1 MSKSKKSASL
11 PSSIF
16 LDAQQLKEVL
26 ANKSA
31 ADSWH
36 DFHTPIS
43 GIRKIIEEN
52 EAKYIAGLPPGV
64 THLGDFADEGAALS
78 SVVKCPDPKCE
89 YSDYL
94 VGKCRGQKEIPGL
107 TRAYQIETINGTQY
121 SVKSMVVAKGSSGDG
136 TKVYIGA
143 RTFIDG
149 LDIKNHSAIVIDA
162 AAVSVLDILKSG
174 DADRDPHTIYYVYV
188 PEVVNDPAGKT
199 PIDSAVFRATGGV
212 KLIPC
217 ISNEPPSFNYNYS
230 FDSKSTGATLK
241 DKFSDNYKKFFTK
254 YNFQLSE
261 LQVNQKGKKLDYTTN
276 LVISSTDPG
285 NKNSETITD
294 SKKKNNITFL
304 KAILVNTIKLLGITK
319 ASDVNVN
326 VIKNTFLF
334 NTKFQQKRSGD
345 WLQVIACLLLKS
357 RKLKYIPQ
365 KGPAIANIEQ
375 KISDIY
381 FVTHDRIAL
390 AFALLCGVQCIYT
403 HAQTKS
409 VYVFKEASPE
419 ALAEREAEILALKQ
433 KRFDDIYESIGI
445 SGDDVA
451 SSKGEYDFKYK
462 RYAGRMTEY
471 TTFRNNIVTTYAGQI
486 KGLKDDPK
494 YSTLFARE
502 AEFNVDIFDEF
513 TANLFSLCFLQ
524 KNLLLAYPDI
534 QKKYDE
540 ISPLAQKIRD
550 IRRQRNYDET
560 FNLYENLM
568 MYINSF
574 VETINKYVIV
584 TDAKNR
590 EPVVINFA
598 ATIAALKKTANY
610 KLANGWSWSNTLG
623 NSRTW
628 EAFKSIIGTSSYTS
642 DKNAFLYD
650 MDILPNDIKIY
661 ITQTYG
667 AICDRLSNVSIPSLQ
682 INVRNNPVPINPDR
696 GEKFLVIAKGFCAEV
711 FLNFGYP
718 LPEPEPALV
727 QELPA
732 VPDQSTMPPA
742 PPVEESSRPM
752 PREIQPIPDIDAK
765 ITEIMSIRSTD
776 NLLRD
781 EVITIENSAYT
792 IGLNILTRAGAK
804 YLSEIVSAAYVEDA
818 RELNAEATTINSE
831 GEEGFA
837 EGTDIISGGFVQ
849 TRAQKAVS
857 MVGFENNDTGYVMT
871 NNIENNIKDT
881 TYVLLNA
888 LIDYKEN
895 IYILDRDL
903 LQGIVAEMDE
913 EPPIEESPDE
923 ESAVK
928 ESAVKDSG
936 ARGGA
941 PIFNDRAEKI
951 AALNELA
958 EQLNIQPS
966 TKPFDKDMN
975 LLKDG
980 VQFFHPMIPI
990 YMIAEA
996 LNEIA
1001 ADDNINESLDYK
1013 LYINF
1018 LNYLTK
1024 LRDTLS
1030 ESYNSKQNIDVAVA
1044 YIVGEG
1050 LKELLISGSVYDMD
1064 YEIDDEMGGGDST
1077 LQSLPSAINPSV
1089 LKLETPELKD
1099 LGNGIKDLSG
1109 DLASGPGEK
1118 SYCKNVIGMS
1128 KSEFLPVAIL
1138 NDSLSSYISGFKNKT
1153 QREVETSK
1161 KILNS
1166 KIFTNYIK
1174 RVDVP
1179 GAFNS
1184 DADIN
1189 EPITSFQARC
1199 FEFLIET
1206 GNIIITDRG
1215 GNALTIPPE
1224 NIDVAEGVVG
1234 SEPVEETT
1242 LIDEKPE
1249 EKLDLGFGLPEP
1261 NKNSSDPAGAGGSRK
1276 RKVKKNKRTIKQ
1288 NRKTKRKVTRFY
1300 RDKIKRFTR
1309 KHKKSDLYT
1318 F

>member
-1 MSKSKKSASL
+1 MPPKKNEPP
-11 PSSIF
+11 PSSGSSNF
-16 LDAQQLKEVL
+16 LNAQELKDVL

-43 GIRKIIEEN
+43 GIRGIIEEN
-52 EAKYIAGLPPGV
+52 KTQYIEGLPLGV
-64 THLGDFADEGAALS
+64 TSLGSFADEGAALS
-78 SVVKCPDPKCE
+78 SVVICPDSSCE

-94 VGKCRGQKEIPGL
+94 VGKCKGQTTIPGL
-107 TRAYQIETINGTQY
+107 TAPYQIETINGTQY
-121 SVKSMVVAKGSSGDG
+121 SVKSMIVATGSTSAK
-136 TKVYIGA
+136 TKAYIEAGA
-143 RTFIDG
+143 FIDG
-149 LDIKNHSAIVIDA
+149 LDIKNNSAIVIDA
-162 AAVSVLDILKSG
+162 AAVSILDILKSG
-174 DADRDPHTIYYVYV
+174 TYRSPPTIYYVYV

-199 PIDSAVFRATGGV
+199 PIDSAVFRATGGINLV
-212 KLIPC
+212 PC

-276 LVISSTDPG
+276 LVISSTDPE

-304 KAILVNTIKLLGITK
+304 KAILVNTIKLLGKTK
-319 ASDVNVN
+319 PSDVN
-326 VIKNTFLF
+326 KNTFLF

-345 WLQVIACLLLKS
+345 WLQVVACLLLKS

-375 KISDIY
+375 QITDIY

-409 VYVFKEASPE
+409 VYIFKEASPE
-419 ALAEREAEILALKQ
+419 SVAAREVEIAALKV
-433 KRFDDIYESIGI
+433 RRVTEIYQNIGI
-445 SGDDVA
+445 TGDPA
-451 SSKGEYDFKYK
+451 ALRSGEYFLNYLN
-462 RYAGRMTEY
+462 YAGRMTEY
-471 TTFRNNIVTTYAGQI
+471 TTFRNNIVTTYADQI
-486 KGLKDDPK
+486 KGLKDDSK
-494 YSTLFARE
+494 YSALFTWE
-502 AEFNVDIFDEF
+502 AGFNVDTFDEF
-513 TANLFSLCFLQ
+513 TSNLFSLCFLQ

-534 QKKYDE
+534 QKRYDE
-540 ISPLAQKIRD
+540 IAPLAQELRNIRKGGD
-550 IRRQRNYDET
+550 VNRI
-560 FNLYENLM
+560 FNSYENLM
-568 MYINSF
+568 TYINSF
-574 VETINKYVIV
+574 METINKYIIIPDSS
-584 TDAKNR
+584 TGNPIA
-590 EPVVINFA
+590 INFVS
-598 ATIAALKKTANY
+598 TIAALKKTANY

-628 EAFKSIIGTSSYTS
+628 EAFKSIIGSSSYTS

-667 AICDRLSNVSIPSLQ
+667 AIFDRLSNIAIPRLQ
-682 INVRNNPVPINPDR
+682 VNIRKNPVPIDPGR
-696 GEKFLVIAKGFCAEV
+696 GEKFIVVAKGFCGEV

-718 LPEPEPALV
+718 LPEPELLE
-727 QELPA
+727 ELPA
-732 VPDQSTMPPA
+732 VPEPSKMPPA
-742 PPVEESSRPM
+742 PPVEESSQPT
-752 PREIQPIPDIDAK
+752 PREIQPIPIIPDIDAK
-765 ITEIMSIRSTD
+765 ITEIMSIPSAH

-781 EVITIENSAYT
+781 EVITSENSAYT
-792 IGLNILTRAGAK
+792 IGLNVITRNAAK
-804 YLSEIVSAAYVEDA
+804 YLDYIFSSAYVEDA
-818 RELNAEATTINSE
+818 RKLDAEVTTIESK
-831 GEEGFA
+831 GDEGFTEDA
-837 EGTDIISGGFVQ
+837 NIKSGGFVQ
-849 TRAQKAVS
+849 TRQQSSVAVADL
-857 MVGFENNDTGYVMT
+857 VNNDTGYVMT
-871 NNIENNIKDT
+871 NNIENNIRDA

-888 LIDYKEN
+888 LIDYKSN
-895 IYILDRDL
+895 TFILDPHL
-903 LQGIVAEMDE
+903 LEIVVGEMLAKMDE
-913 EPPIEESPDE
+913 EPPIEESPGKE
-923 ESAVK
+923 EASASAVK

-966 TKPFDKDMN
+966 SKPFDKDMN

-1050 LKELLISGSVYDMD
+1050 LKELLISGGVYDMD
-1064 YEIDDEMGGGDST
+1064 YEIDGEMGGEIDAEMGGGDAT
-1077 LQSLPSAINPSV
+1077 LQSQPSV

-1099 LGNGIKDLSG
+1099 VGKDLSG

-1138 NDSLSSYISGFKNKT
+1138 NDSLSNYISGFKNKT
-1153 QREVETSK
+1153 QREVETGK

-1184 DADIN
+1184 DADTN

-1242 LIDEKPE
+1242 STEEKP
-1249 EKLDLGFGLPEP
+1249 DSNLGLGLPEP
-1261 NKNSSDPAGAGGSRK
+1261 KNTSSDPAGAGGSRK
-1276 RKVKKNKRTIKQ
+1276 RRARKNRRTIKR

-1309 KHKKSDLYT
+1309 KLKNQM
-1318 F
+1318 

>member
-1 MSKSKKSASL
+1 MPPKKIVQTSSD
-11 PSSIF
+11 PSIF
-16 LDAQQLKEVL
+16 LNAQKLKEVL

-64 THLGDFADEGAALS
+64 TRLGDFADEGAALS

-94 VGKCRGQKEIPGL
+94 LGKCEGQKEIPGL
-107 TRAYQIETINGTQY
+107 LASYQIETINGTQY
-121 SVKSMVVAKGSSGDG
+121 SVKSMVVARGSRSAGS
-136 TKVYIGA
+136 KEYIEA

-230 FDSKSTGATLK
+230 FDPESTGATLK

-319 ASDVNVN
+319 ASDVN
-326 VIKNTFLF
+326 KNTFLF

-419 ALAEREAEILALKQ
+419 ALAEREVEILALKQ

-451 SSKGEYDFKYK
+451 SVRGEYDIKYK
-462 RYAGRMTEY
+462 RYAGRMAEY

-486 KGLKDDPK
+486 KGLKNDPK
-494 YSTLFARE
+494 YSTLFTRE
-502 AEFNVDIFDEF
+502 ADFNVDTFDEF

-568 MYINSF
+568 SYINSF

-584 TDAKNR
+584 TDDKNR

-598 ATIAALKKTANY
+598 ATIVALKKTANY

-628 EAFKSIIGTSSYTS
+628 DAFKLIIGSSTYKS

-667 AICDRLSNVSIPSLQ
+667 AIYDQLSNVSIPTLQ
-682 INVRNNPVPINPDR
+682 VNIRNNPVPINPDR
-696 GEKFLVIAKGFCAEV
+696 GEKFIVVAKGFCAEV

-727 QELPA
+727 QELPE
-732 VPDQSTMPPA
+732 VPESSTRPPL
-742 PPVEESSRPM
+742 PPVKESLEPT
-752 PREIQPIPDIDAK
+752 PREIQPIPIIPDMDAK

-781 EVITIENSAYT
+781 EVITSENSAYT
-792 IGLNILTRAGAK
+792 IGLNTLTRNAAK
-804 YLSEIVSAAYVEDA
+804 NLNSIMNEIFLSAYVEDA
-818 RELNAEATTINSE
+818 RELDAEATTINSE

-837 EGTDIISGGFVQ
+837 EGADIISGGFVQ

-857 MVGFENNDTGYVMT
+857 MVGFENNDAGYVMT
-871 NNIENNIKDT
+871 NNIENNIRDA

-888 LIDYKEN
+888 LLDYKSN
-895 IYILDRDL
+895 TFILDQDL
-903 LQGIVAEMDE
+903 LQGMVAEMDK

-928 ESAVKDSG
+928 DSAVEDSG

-966 TKPFDKDMN
+966 PEPIDKNMN

-1024 LRDTLS
+1024 LRDTLG
-1030 ESYNSKQNIDVAVA
+1030 ESYNSKENIDVAVA

-1050 LKELLISGSVYDMD
+1050 LKELLVGSGVYDMD
-1064 YEIDDEMGGGDST
+1064 DEIDAEMGGGDAT
-1077 LQSLPSAINPSV
+1077 LQSQPSV

-1099 LGNGIKDLSG
+1099 LGKDLSG

-1138 NDSLSSYISGFKNKT
+1138 NDSLRNYISGFKNKT
-1153 QREVETSK
+1153 QREVETGK

-1184 DADIN
+1184 DADTN

-1234 SEPVEETT
+1234 SEPGLSEETT
-1242 LIDEKPE
+1242 STEEKP
-1249 EKLDLGFGLPEP
+1249 DLGFGLGLPEP

-1276 RKVKKNKRTIKQ
+1276 RRARKNRRTIKR

-1309 KHKKSDLYT
+1309 KLKNQK
-1318 F
+1318 